1 MIRLKEVKVSRM
13 LTKRIGLYIYFK
25 QNKFIRQL
33 RRYGHIVYVNTKQ
46 KYLLMYINESDL
58 ESTLEHLSKLK
69 YVTCVLKSE
78 YRNIKTEYK
87 KEEEEQGSS
96 FYIS

>member
-1 MIRLKEVKVSRM
+1 M

-33 RRYGHIVYVNTKQ
+33 RRYGNVVYVNTKQ
-46 KYLLMYINESDL
+46 KYMLVYINDSDL
-58 ESTLEHLSKLK
+58 EKTLEHLSKLK
-69 YVTCVLKSE
+69 YVTNVLESE

-87 KEEEEQGSS
+87 KFDEGTSPS
-96 FYIS
+96 FEATEAVE